1 MVIDPCCKCHKF
13 HLGVQCEQD
22 RRTNF
27 AGYDH
32 NTEIADLR
40 RQLDEWQSI
49 AKDHAASS
57 AAATS
62 QCIVY
67 QGQLAEVEAERDR
80 LFKLAYPDGP
90 EGDAGVSAKRF
101 MAVEAERNRLLEQ
114 IKNGKYQV
122 EYECGCLAG
131 GDNISSY
138 CPVHHKA
145 ALRREEL

>member
-1 MVIDPCCKCHKF
+1 MV
-13 HLGVQCEQD
+13 EQLPFYEDKQQEAWEDYQNLVND
-22 RRTNF
+22 R
-27 AGYDH
+27 D
-32 NTEIADLR
+32 DLR
-40 RQLDEWQSI
+40 R
-49 AKDHAASS
+49 
-57 AAATS
+57 
-62 QCIVY
+62 
-67 QGQLAEVEAERDR
+67 QLAEVEAERDR